1 MRRLA
6 LLGLVLL
13 LQACSAIKLGY
24 NQLPTLGY
32 WWLDGQ
38 LNFNDRQTEMAQG
51 ALRQVHDWHRR
62 EELPAYSV
70 LLDRLGRLSVN
81 NVTADQICQV
91 FDEVQDRLDRT
102 LREAVRQAAPVA
114 LELGPRQLQ
123 HLARQWERKN
133 EEWEEEWLPADLQ
146 ERLER
151 RVKRTSDRYAD
162 FYGPLTGAQ
171 QNLVREQLQRSPWNP
186 EWGRRDRKRR
196 QQDLLATLQALQ
208 HNRASVADAEA
219 ALLGVWQR
227 WRQPPGAEDQL
238 IVNRLT
244 RQACSNLAELHN
256 STTPEQRQRAQRRL
270 RAYERDLR
278 ELAPAA
284 PALNA
289 RSAG

>member
-1 MRRLA
+1 MRRLG
-6 LLGLVLL
+6 LLVLVLL

-38 LNFNDRQTEMAQG
+38 LNFNERQAEMAQA

-62 EELPAYSV
+62 EELPAYSA
-70 LLDRLGRLSVN
+70 LLDRLGQLSSA
-81 NVTADQICQV
+81 NVTEQQICQV
-91 FDEVQDRLDRT
+91 FDDVQDRLERT
-102 LREAVRQAAPVA
+102 MREAIRQAAPVA
-114 LELGPRQLQ
+114 LQLGPRQLQ
-123 HLARQWERKN
+123 SLARQWERKN
-133 EEWEEEWLPADLQ
+133 EEWEVEWLPADLQ

-162 FYGPLTGAQ
+162 FYGPLTSAQ
-171 QNLVREQLQRSPWNP
+171 LNLVREQLQASAWNP

-196 QQDLLATLQALQ
+196 QQDLLATLQDLQ
-208 HNRASVADAEA
+208 HSRASAAEA
-219 ALLGVWQR
+219 EKALLGVWQR
-227 WRQPPGAEDQL
+227 WRMPPGSADQAL
-238 IVNRLT
+238 MNRLT
-244 RQACSNLAELHN
+244 QQACSHLAQLHN

-278 ELAPAA
+278 ELAPAT
-284 PALNA
+284 PAVTA

>member
-32 WWLDGQ
+32 WLLDGQ
-38 LNFNDRQTEMAQG
+38 LNFNERQTEATRS
-51 ALRQVHDWHRR
+51 ALQQVHEWHRR
-62 EELPAYSV
+62 EELPAYAD
-70 LLDRLGRLSVN
+70 LLERLGRLGGT
-81 NVTADQICQV
+81 NVTEQQICQV
-91 FDEVQDRLDRT
+91 FDEVQDRLERT
-102 LREAVRQAAPVA
+102 MREAIRQAAPVA
-114 LELGPRQLQ
+114 LQLGPRQLQ

-133 EEWEEEWLPADLQ
+133 EEWEEEWLPADRQ

-151 RVKRTSDRYAD
+151 RVKRTTDRYAD
-162 FYGPLTGAQ
+162 FYGPLSTAQ
-171 QNLVREQLQRSPWNP
+171 QSLVREQLQRSAWNP

-208 HNRASVADAEA
+208 HTRATAAEAEA
-219 ALLGVWQR
+219 ALQGVWQR
-227 WRQPPGAEDQL
+227 WRQPPGAEDQAL
-238 IVNRLT
+238 VNRLT

-289 RSAG
+289 RSPG

>member
-1 MRRLA
+1 MRRLG
-6 LLGLVLL
+6 LLALVLL
-13 LQACSAIKLGY
+13 LQACSAVKLGY

-38 LNFNDRQTEMAQG
+38 LNFSDGQSESAQR
-51 ALRQVHDWHRR
+51 ALRQLHDWHRR
-62 EELPAYSV
+62 QELPAYADWLERV
-70 LLDRLGRLSVN
+70 ARLSTAQ
-81 NVTADQICQV
+81 VTEQQMCQLL
-91 FDEVQDRLDRT
+91 DEVQERLDRS

-114 LELGPRQLQ
+114 LQLGPRQLQ

-133 EEWEEEWLPADLQ
+133 ESWEEEWLPADLQ

-151 RVKRTSDRYAD
+151 RVRRTTERYAD
-162 FYGPLTGAQ
+162 FYGPLTAAQ
-171 QNLVREQLQRSPWNP
+171 QSLVREQLQQSAWNP

-208 HNRASVADAEA
+208 HSRASVADAEA

-227 WRQPPGAEDQL
+227 WRQPPGADDQAL
-238 IVNRLT
+238 VNRLT
-244 RQACSNLAELHN
+244 RQACSNLAQLHN
-256 STTPEQRQRAQRRL
+256 STSPEQRQRAQRRL

-284 PALNA
+284 AA
-289 RSAG
+289 VATRSLG